1 MAAARSRAERQA
13 SKRAHILRV
22 ASRVFAARSYHLV
35 KMDAVAH
42 SSGVGKGTLYRY
54 FPSKERLY
62 LALVDEA
69 FALLLERLEQE
80 LAARL
85 APSVALSRMI
95 AAIVD
100 TFADHLPYFR
110 VMQRGEA
117 RLLHK
122 GKQVIRARRGRI
134 EALLAQALDRG
145 IEAGVFRKVDG
156 LLAASMLIGMVWAT
170 TLHHGGETPAE
181 ILGQRIADLYLHGLL
196 SAAGDAI

>member
-1 MAAARSRAERQA
+1 
-13 SKRAHILRV
+13 
-22 ASRVFAARSYHLV
+22 
-35 KMDAVAH
+35 
-42 SSGVGKGTLYRY
+42 
-54 FPSKERLY
+54 
-62 LALVDEA
+62 
-69 FALLLERLEQE
+69 
-80 LAARL
+80 
-85 APSVALSRMI
+85 
-95 AAIVD
+95 
-100 TFADHLPYFR
+100 
-110 VMQRGEA
+110 MQRGEA